1 MSMYE
6 FTLRFTLPSAEIDM
20 EDVADRLYG
29 GGCDDALV
37 GIGYPG
43 TIALD
48 FTREA
53 VSAQTA
59 VMSAIADVVGSIPDS
74 VLVEVAPDLVGVTD
88 VSALVGCSR
97 QNIRQLMMSSA
108 DATPT
113 PVHVGK
119 QSLWHLAPVLSWLA
133 HEKQYSIGQAL
144 LDLAATTMRIN
155 TALDALSA
163 DPDTERELRKLFAS

>member
-163 DPDTERELRKLFAS
+163 DPDTERELRKLLAS